1 MQRFAQISDPH
12 LSSLEGVSA
21 RDLLSKR
28 ALGYLSW
35 RHRRRFEH
43 RPEVLAALGRDLAQ
57 FALDQLLV
65 TGDLTHVGLP
75 MEFRQALDWL
85 RQLGDP
91 TAVAVIPGNHDASVA
106 TPWQDTFA
114 LWRDYMASDA
124 PAGLADSLASLYPSL
139 RSRGDIAFIGLS
151 TACPKP
157 PFMATG
163 TAGAAQLARLPA
175 LLDSAHARGQFRVV
189 YIHHSPLPGK
199 DKWRKRLTDADRV
212 QDIIARHGAEL
223 VLNGHGH
230 RAHYDE
236 LATTHGSA
244 PVIAVPSA
252 SALGLHGGTV
262 ASYNCYGVERCDGG
276 WRLAIDSRDYLPA
289 SGEFS
294 AGKSRQLTLRRDSTR
309 SPRRPLPATP

>member
-1 MQRFAQISDPH
+1 M
-12 LSSLEGVSA
+12 
-21 RDLLSKR
+21 
-28 ALGYLSW
+28 
-35 RHRRRFEH
+35 
-43 RPEVLAALGRDLAQ
+43 
-57 FALDQLLV
+57 
-65 TGDLTHVGLP
+65 
-75 MEFRQALDWL
+75 
-85 RQLGDP
+85 
-91 TAVAVIPGNHDASVA
+91 AVAVIPGNHDASVA
-106 TPWQDTFA
+106 TPWHDTFA

-124 PAGLADSLASLYPSL
+124 PTGLPDSLASLYPSL

-175 LLDSAHARGQFRVV
+175 LLESAHTRGQFRVV

-252 SALGLHGGTV
+252 SALGLHGGNV

-276 WRLAIDSRDYLPA
+276 WRLAIDARDYLPA
-289 SGEFS
+289 SGEFG
-294 AGKSRQLTLRRDSTR
+294 AGKSRQITLARQEPVGLRRS
-309 SPRRPLPATP
+309 

>member
-12 LSSLEGVSA
+12 LSSLEGVLA
-21 RDLLSKR
+21 RDLMSKR

-35 RHRRRFEH
+35 RLRRRFEH
-43 RPEVLAALGRDLAQ
+43 RTEVLAALKRDLQQ

-65 TGDLTHVGLP
+65 TGDLTHLGLP
-75 MEFRQALDWL
+75 REFRQALAWL
-85 RQLGDP
+85 RQLGEP
-91 TAVAVIPGNHDASVA
+91 QEVAVIPGNHDASVA

-114 LWRDYMASDA
+114 LWRDYMASDTPTA
-124 PAGLADSLASLYPSL
+124 LPDSLSSLYPSL

-175 LLDSAHARGQFRVV
+175 LLDSAHAAGQFRVI

-199 DKWRKRLTDADRV
+199 DKWRKRLTDANRV

-223 VLNGHGH
+223 VLHGHGH
-230 RAHYDE
+230 RALHDE
-236 LATTHGSA
+236 LTTIHGSA

-252 SALGLHGGTV
+252 SALGLHGGNV
-262 ASYNCYGVERCDGG
+262 AGYNCYSVEHCDGG
-276 WRLAIDSRDYLPA
+276 WRLAIESRDYLRT
-289 SGEFS
+289 SGEFT
-294 AGKSRQLTLRRDSTR
+294 AGESRSVIL
-309 SPRRPLPATP
+309 PRAA

>member
-12 LSSLEGVSA
+12 LSSLEGVPA
-21 RDLLSKR
+21 RDLMSKR

-35 RHRRRFEH
+35 RLRRRFEH
-43 RPEVLAALGRDLAQ
+43 RTEVLAALERDLQQ

-65 TGDLTHVGLP
+65 TGDLTHLGLP
-75 MEFRQALDWL
+75 REFRQALAWL
-85 RQLGDP
+85 RQLGEP
-91 TAVAVIPGNHDASVA
+91 QEVAVIPGNHDASVA
-106 TPWQDTFA
+106 TPWRDTFA
-114 LWRDYMASDA
+114 LWRDYMASDT
-124 PAGLADSLASLYPSL
+124 PTGLPDSLSSLYPSL

-175 LLDSAHARGQFRVV
+175 LLDGAHAGGQFRVI

-199 DKWRKRLTDADRV
+199 DKWRKRLTDANRV

-223 VLNGHGH
+223 VLHGHGH
-230 RAHYDE
+230 RAQHDE
-236 LATTHGSA
+236 LATVHGSA

-252 SALGLHGGTV
+252 SALGLHGGSG
-262 ASYNCYGVERCDGG
+262 ASYNCYSVERCDGG
-276 WRLAIDSRDYLPA
+276 WRLAIESRDYLRA
-289 SGEFS
+289 SGEFT
-294 AGKSRQLTLRRDSTR
+294 AGESRSVMLARAALGAVGPGR
-309 SPRRPLPATP
+309 S